1 MYLIK
6 LNTLYLVDTNN
17 KWTND
22 PRRALQFSTYMGAL
36 NVAQYYVEST
46 VEWCEL
52 SKLQPKGKQNES

>member
-6 LNTLYLVDTNN
+6 LNTLYLMSTNN

-46 VEWCEL
+46 IEWCEP
-52 SKLQPKGKQNES
+52 SQLQQEKQNEG